1 MKNTLSKMVISIL
14 LSFGVISV
22 YAIEQN
28 DSIDTLQDQVI
39 DSVVFVQSGGQL
51 TVNNVTV
58 TPAGK
63 LTAMGRSGVVL
74 NGPFEVQLGGR
85 LELKVRLQHT
95 VRYSYDASG
104 NRISRRKSTE

>member
-39 DSVVFVQSGGQL
+39 DSVVFVQSGVQL

-58 TPAGK
+58 TPVGK

-85 LELKVRLQHT
+85 LELKGWKQWPV
-95 VRYSYDASG
+95 SYEYDNSG
-104 NRISRRKSTE
+104 NIVVRSKN

>member
-28 DSIDTLQDQVI
+28 DSIDTLQNQVI
-39 DSVVFVQSGGQL
+39 DSVVFVQSGVQL

-63 LTAMGRSGVVL
+63 LTAMARSGVVL

-85 LELKVRLQHT
+85 LELKGWKQWPV
-95 VRYSYDASG
+95 SYEYDNSG
-104 NRISRRKSTE
+104 NVVVRSKN

>member
-1 MKNTLSKMVISIL
+1 MKNTLSKMVISTL
-14 LSFGVISV
+14 LSLGVTSV

-104 NRISRRKSTE
+104 NRVLRRRTN

>member
-28 DSIDTLQDQVI
+28 DSIDTLQNQVI
-39 DSVVFVQSGGQL
+39 DSVVFVQSGVQL

-63 LTAMGRSGVVL
+63 LTVMGRSGVVL

-85 LELKVRLQHT
+85 LELKGWKQWPV
-95 VRYSYDASG
+95 SYEYDNSG
-104 NRISRRKSTE
+104 NVVVRSKN